1 MKTSFWTKLLDLI
14 NPRLCVVC
22 GQRLS
27 ANESFLCCVC
37 HLHLPLTHFELQP
50 IDNPMARL
58 MWGRFVIERACALYY
73 YEPKSEMAEIVYSL
87 KYRNRPE
94 LGRLIGQVMA
104 QRLQPKGFFEG
115 IDALVPVPLSKQRQR
130 ERGYNQAE
138 ELARGLSDA
147 TGLPI
152 FNKVVKRTA
161 FATSQTHL
169 NANERQE
176 NVEHVFQLI
185 DAQQIAHKHLLVIDD
200 VITTGST
207 ITACAHELQQ
217 APDVKIS
224 VLTLG
229 FSKS

>member
-1 MKTSFWTKLLDLI
+1 M
-14 NPRLCVVC
+14 
-22 GQRLS
+22 
-27 ANESFLCCVC
+27 
-37 HLHLPLTHFELQP
+37 
-50 IDNPMARL
+50 DNPMARL
-58 MWGRFVIERACALYY
+58 MWGKFAIERACALYY

-94 LGRLIGQVMA
+94 LGRIIGQVMA
-104 QRLQPKGFFEG
+104 QRLQPKMFFDG

-138 ELARGLSDA
+138 ELTRGLSE
-147 TGLPI
+147 TTKIPI
-152 FNKVVKRTA
+152 YNKVVRRTA

-169 NANERQE
+169 NANERLE
-176 NVEHVFQLI
+176 NVEHVFQLV
-185 DAQQIAHKHLLVIDD
+185 DAQKIAHKHLLLVDD

-207 ITACAHELQQ
+207 ITACARELQK